1 MVSATIHSTYI
12 TPEAYLAMEDAAEEK
27 HEYFDGTV
35 TLMAGGTKDHNSIA
49 LNVVSNLRIGSRGSG
64 CRTFGSETRLLIEA
78 NGLFTYPDAMVICGE
93 IERTTDNHETV
104 TNPTVIIEV
113 LSSSTEGYD
122 RGLKFERY
130 RKIPTFCEYVLIHQD
145 RPFIEHYLRGNDYV
159 WTVRFLHGLESTLVL
174 QTIEY
179 KLPLQLIYEYVEW

>member
-27 HEYFDGTV
+27 HEYFAGTV
-35 TLMAGGTKDHNSIA
+35 TLMAGGTKNHNSIA
-49 LNVVSNLRIGSRGSG
+49 LNVASNLRIGLRDSG
-64 CRTFGSETRLLIEA
+64 CRAFGSETRLLIEA

-93 IERTTDNHETV
+93 IERTNDNHETV
-104 TNPTVIIEV
+104 TNPTLIIEV
-113 LSSSTEGYD
+113 LSSSTENYD

-130 RKIPTFCEYVLIHQD
+130 REIPTFCEYVLIHQG
-145 RPFIEHYLRGNDYV
+145 RPFIEHYLKEDDHV

-174 QTIEY
+174 QTIAY
-179 KLPLQLIYEYVEW
+179 KLPLQLIYGYVEW